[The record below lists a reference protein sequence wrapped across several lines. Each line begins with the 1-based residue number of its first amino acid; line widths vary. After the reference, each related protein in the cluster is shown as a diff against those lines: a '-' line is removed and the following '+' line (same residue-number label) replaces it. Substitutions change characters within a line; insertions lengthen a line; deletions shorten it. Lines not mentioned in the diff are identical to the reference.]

1 MVFPPLQA
9 LAPAQ
14 GDDEAP
20 AGRGCILFNLAFPEG
35 LLEHLADAQEVNTQ

>member
-1 MVFPPLQA
+1 MIFPLSQA
-9 LAPAQ
+9 LALAQ

-35 LLEHLADAQEVNTQ
+35 LLEHLADAQEMNTE